1 MDEREAKWLKGIFI
15 VGMIVVVLRGV
26 MSMMMGDFG
35 EMLKVVF
42 FGVLIVFGV
51 CGVAALIMMLVA
63 HWAAEAEVV
72 RFFGVLKG
80 IAFLVGSTVLMQQ
93 VGYHVGFKVLVWAT
107 DLLETLMDK
116 WQMPVVDVSDAQFGC
131 GIAGIVA
138 ALLFGLIFF
147 VAVMSMREW
156 IPVLLFQLAGTFV
169 FCFYPHI
176 VVLIVMILFLALI
189 FKVFGAI
196 GRSMD
201 DAFDRHPAAGYS
213 NRSFQ
218 RAVREGTSI
227 FEILKHF

>member
-1 MDEREAKWLKGIFI
+1 MGEREGKWLKGIFG
-15 VGMIVVVLRGV
+15 VGVAVVILRGV
-26 MSMMMGDFG
+26 MAMMAGDFG

-42 FGVLIVFGV
+42 FGFLIVLGV
-51 CGVAALIMMLVA
+51 CGVAALLMLLLA
-63 HWAAEAEVV
+63 HWANEAEGV
-72 RFFGVLKG
+72 RFLGVLKG
-80 IAFLVGSTVLMQQ
+80 IVFLVGSTLLMQQ
-93 VGYHVGFKVLVWAT
+93 VGYHGGFKVLVWAT

-116 WQMPVVDVSDAQFGC
+116 WQMPVVDVSDAQNGC

-147 VAVMSMREW
+147 VSVMSMREW

-169 FCFYPHI
+169 FCFYPHF
-176 VVLIVMILFLALI
+176 VVMIVMILFLALI

-201 DAFDRHPAAGYS
+201 AAFERHPAAGYS
-213 NRSFQ
+213 NRSYR